1 MMEWLACEPV
11 QFGCLWSR
19 MLKKSFQQG
28 RSEWRAEAYPLG
40 YVEDLNDA
48 RTPLAA
54 FFSIL
59 LSNRFMNCDKLCP
72 IRERSL
78 NLQFM
83 NHLRD
88 ARHNIL
94 LLEEG
99 GAIGHEG

>member
-1 MMEWLACEPV
+1 MPLVCTSRRTGVRRAGWSKSPSSKAVASEDRRRT
-11 QFGCLWSR
+11 LW
-19 MLKKSFQQG
+19 
-28 RSEWRAEAYPLG
+28 

-48 RTPLAA
+48 RTMLAA

-59 LSNRFMNCDKLCP
+59 LSNRLMHRHQLRP
-72 IRERSL
+72 IRERPL

-83 NHLRD
+83 NHLRN
-88 ARHNIL
+88 ARHDIL